1 MADVKQSI
9 TDFYRVAQ
17 NRDFARDFNFRLLS
31 IDGGGTTSA
40 TFDEDD
46 LVYLK
51 SATLPA
57 RSITNVPVPY
67 MGLAFNVPGGAT
79 YPGSDG
85 YSLKFYADSQSRIR
99 QKFEQWSRDIF
110 DDANSTGNY
119 FTPRATSTINMV
131 QLDNQL
137 TKIAQYKLVGVSCI
151 SCGALNYEMSTGTG
165 NTIDFEAT
173 ISYHYWTRS

>member
-31 IDGGGTTSA
+31 IDTGGATSA
-40 TFDEDD
+40 TYDEDD

-51 SATLPA
+51 SAILPA
-57 RSITNVPVPY
+57 RDITNVPIPY
-67 MGLAFNVPGGAT
+67 MGLTFNVPGGAT
-79 YPGSDG
+79 YPGSAG
-85 YSLKFYADSQSRIR
+85 YALKFYADSQSKIR
-99 QKFEQWSRDIF
+99 QKFEQWTRDVF

-137 TKIAQYKLVGVSCI
+137 TKIAQYKLVGVSVI
-151 SCGALNYEMSTGTG
+151 SCGPLSYNMTGG
-165 NTIDFEAT
+165 GAAIDFDAT
-173 ISYHYWTRS
+173 VSYHYWTRS